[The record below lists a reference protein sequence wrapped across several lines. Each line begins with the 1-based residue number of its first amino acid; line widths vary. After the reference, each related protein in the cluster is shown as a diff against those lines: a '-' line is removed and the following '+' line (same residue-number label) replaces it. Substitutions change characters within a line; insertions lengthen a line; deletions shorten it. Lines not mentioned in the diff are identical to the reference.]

1 MRLLLAED
9 EKDLNNIIVKKLCK
23 EGYTVD
29 ACYDGEEALDY
40 LLCADYDGII
50 LDIMMPKKDG
60 LAVIKEIRKR
70 SIQTPVLFLTAK
82 DSIAD
87 RVMGLDMG
95 ANDYL
100 IKPFHFDELLAR
112 VRVMIRQKVEV
123 ASNLLQVGELTLD
136 LASHVVKRG
145 DKVIELSN
153 KEFQILEYL
162 MCNVGMVITREQLED
177 RIWGYDYEGGSNLV
191 NVYIRYL
198 RKKIDEGYDTTFIHT
213 IRGTGY
219 TIREPK

>member
-9 EKDLNNIIVKKLCK
+9 EKDLNNIIVKKLRK

-60 LAVIKEIRKR
+60 FAVIKEIRKR

-145 DKVIELSN
+145 DRIIELSN

-162 MCNVGMVITREQLED
+162 MCNVEMVITREQLED